1 MKSEDTE
8 LYALKPHFIYLQF
21 FTLGPF
27 TGKLIYGGSSFL
39 PRCDDMPSLAKCFL
53 YILLCSFFNLI
64 FNITEVILKYNTSH
78 CPIPRFPFLEEKHF
92 HLFSS

>member
-1 MKSEDTE
+1 MKSEDIE

-21 FTLGPF
+21 FILGPF

-39 PRCDDMPSLAKCFL
+39 PHSDDMPSLAKCFL

-64 FNITEVILKYNTSH
+64 FNITEVINVQHKSLPYS
-78 CPIPRFPFLEEKHF
+78 RVS
-92 HLFSS
+92 LFGGKTLSSF